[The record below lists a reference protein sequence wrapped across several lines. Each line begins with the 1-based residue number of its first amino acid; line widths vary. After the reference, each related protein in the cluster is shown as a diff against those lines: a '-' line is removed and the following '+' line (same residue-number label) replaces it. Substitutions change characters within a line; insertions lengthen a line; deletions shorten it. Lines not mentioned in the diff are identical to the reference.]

1 MLSFQMRMIARI
13 MILAAAVI
21 PFSPSAMAEE
31 NFNRGVQAYTAKNYS
46 LARQCLS
53 ETVRIFPA
61 FWPGHY
67 YLAHTY
73 LSLGQRDSARKQY
86 EACLSCTPPPG
97 QDVLDACR
105 KAMTALGGKPAPS
118 DSTTAAGS
126 GGSTDGGGAG
136 SATEEKKAEAKETKE
151 AKDEPESYR
160 EKERRET
167 IERLRKLCAEKVAKI
182 RQELK
187 QALADGDANSSRW
200 YIDRETG
207 GCVTHMNA
215 EDRAAIELEYQS
227 KISAVQQETEKKI
240 ADLR

>member
-1 MLSFQMRMIARI
+1 MRIIASLI
-13 MILAAAVI
+13 ILAAAVV
-21 PFSPSAMAEE
+21 PFSSPAMAEE
-31 NFNRGVQAYTAKNYS
+31 NFSRGVQAYTAKNYG
-46 LARQCLS
+46 LAKQYLS
-53 ETVRIFPA
+53 QTVSTFPA

-86 EACLSCTPPPG
+86 EACLSCSPPPG

-105 KAMTALGGKPAPS
+105 KAMTALGGKPAPTGS
-118 DSTTAAGS
+118 TAAAAPA
-126 GGSTDGGGAG
+126 GSTDGEGGAG
-136 SATEEKKAEAKETKE
+136 SATEEKKAGAKETKE
-151 AKDEPESYR
+151 AKEEPESYR